1 MVLEQTCQLEQV
13 RLIYLFMALVQ
24 EVEVV
29 VEEVEGIKVK
39 VVMAHPSF
47 LGRQ

>member
-29 VEEVEGIKVK
+29 VEEVEGLK